1 MVVTKSVKGGEIMP
15 YRTDAEL
22 PEPVRK
28 NLPAHAREIYRDA
41 FNHAW
46 DEYADPGKRRKG
58 TSQEETAHRV
68 AWAAVKKLYEKVGGR
83 WVKKKD

>member
-1 MVVTKSVKGGEIMP
+1 MP
-15 YRTDAEL
+15 YSTDAEL
-22 PEPVRK
+22 PEPVKK

-46 DEYADPGKRRKG
+46 DEYADPGKRRKD

-68 AWAAVKKLYEKVGGR
+68 AWAAVKKLYEKVGDH
-83 WVKKKD
+83 WVKRKE

>member
-1 MVVTKSVKGGEIMP
+1 MP
-15 YRTDAEL
+15 YMTVAEL

-28 NLPAHAREIYRDA
+28 NLPAHAQEIYMDA

-46 DEYADPGKRRKG
+46 NEYADPGKRRKG

-68 AWAAVKKLYEKVGGR
+68 AWAAVKKLYEKVGDR

>member
-1 MVVTKSVKGGEIMP
+1 MP
-15 YRTDAEL
+15 YRTNAEL
-22 PEPVRK
+22 PEPVK
-28 NLPAHAREIYRDA
+28 NVLPAHAQDICRDA

-68 AWAAVKKLYEKVGGR
+68 AWAAVKKLYEKVGDG
-83 WVKKKD
+83 WVKRKD